1 MIAKKRPDP
10 DARHV
15 EQTRKVDSMSELVAG
30 MLLDTDADATLPP
43 PDQSPGSLSAVRSTP
58 RPLDR
63 PPTHP
68 MSPPYAPYA
77 PFAPYAYAEPARRS
91 RVTGAIVI
99 ALVVALAGV
108 SATAAYVFTR

>member
-58 RPLDR
+58 RPRDR

-68 MSPPYAPYA
+68 MSPPYAP
-77 PFAPYAYAEPARRS
+77 FAYAEPARRA
-91 RVTGAIVI
+91 RVTIAFVI

-108 SATAAYVFTR
+108 SASAAYVFSR

>member
-58 RPLDR
+58 RPWDR

-68 MSPPYAPYA
+68 MSPPYAP
-77 PFAPYAYAEPARRS
+77 FAYAEPARRA
-91 RVTGAIVI
+91 RVTIAFVI

-108 SATAAYVFTR
+108 SASAAYVFSR

>member
-63 PPTHP
+63 LPTHR
-68 MSPPYAPYA
+68 MSPPYAP
-77 PFAPYAYAEPARRS
+77 FAYAEPARRA
-91 RVTGAIVI
+91 RVTIAFVI

-108 SATAAYVFTR
+108 SASAAYVFSR

>member
-68 MSPPYAPYA
+68 MSPP
-77 PFAPYAYAEPARRS
+77 FAPYAYAEPARRS